1 MPSRGTVASATNPA
15 ATAPAPPPPGKTR
28 DSLDVVGKLVVKSR
42 GGAERDLTALVAK
55 AGGTTVIRQRGTRV
69 TVIEAVVPNPSY
81 GRFAAGLKRIGAWQV
96 EAGRSSL
103 PDPVRVAVR
112 LAE

>member
-15 ATAPAPPPPGKTR
+15 ATAPALPPGNTR

-55 AGGTTVIRQRGTRV
+55 AGGTTVIRQRGTR
-69 TVIEAVVPNPSY
+69 
-81 GRFAAGLKRIGAWQV
+81 
-96 EAGRSSL
+96 
-103 PDPVRVAVR
+103 
-112 LAE
+112 AE